1 MERLVTTSQAGE
13 ILGLSLQG
21 IHYRIKKNQ
30 LKSVKQNGKVFVYIP
45 NDIIKADNL
54 VFKNQNEEN
63 SPSNQNLQSII
74 DVKDE
79 QILLLK
85 KSLKWM
91 KRQYISE
98 ISRLEKTQQKMID
111 VMNSEISLLQKAFHE
126 MRNLYVQ
133 PQTVQEA
140 EVLETIEHKNEI
152 KYLTAQEFFEMM
164 KKYGKSQQQV
174 KNIIFNGLKNEDKR
188 FVYDKSENKLM
199 ILDTDFEDLIGV

>member
-1 MERLVTTSQAGE
+1 MERLVTTSQASE

-45 NDIIKADNL
+45 EDVIKTDNL
-54 VFKNQNEEN
+54 VFKNQKEEN
-63 SPSNQNLQSII
+63 KSSNQNLQSII

-91 KRQYISE
+91 KRQYMSE

-111 VMNSEISLLQKAFHE
+111 VMSSEINLLQKAFHE
-126 MRNLYVQ
+126 MKNLYSIQQ
-133 PQTVQEA
+133 PQQA
-140 EVLETIEHKNEI
+140 EIIESIEHKSEI
-152 KYLTAQEFFEMM
+152 KYLTAQEFFEVM
-164 KKYGKSQQQV
+164 KKQGKSQQQV
-174 KNIIFNGLKNEDKR
+174 KNIIFNALKSQDER
-188 FVYDKSENKLM
+188 FVYDKNENKLM
-199 ILDTDFEDLIGV
+199 ILDTNFEDLIGV